1 MAFHAIIVFWENGV
15 EDAEV
20 ILMYV
25 AIQHVL
31 MMEIAQM
38 LCVLR
43 KRK

>member
-1 MAFHAIIVFWENGV
+1 MQSLFFWENGV

-31 MMEIAQM
+31 MMEIAQI